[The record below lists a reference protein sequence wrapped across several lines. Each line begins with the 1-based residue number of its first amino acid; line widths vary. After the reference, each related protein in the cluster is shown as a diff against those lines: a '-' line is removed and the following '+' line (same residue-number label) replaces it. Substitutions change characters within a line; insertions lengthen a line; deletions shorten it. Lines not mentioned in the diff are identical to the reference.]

1 MSRND
6 DLLPDG
12 ERVSEQNARKV
23 LERAIQIDTDRAG
36 DTTVGEL
43 RKVAD
48 ELNISPT
55 ALMQALRE
63 VQAPAP
69 EPRGRDVSVK
79 AKPAWINRALG
90 WTRTA
95 LIGWAG
101 LLGGTA
107 VEPNLAIGLSPSGFG
122 LAIGMLVS
130 ASVALT
136 LYDQRTKPKKSS
148 LIDVLV
154 LFISFF
160 IGWGRS
166 ESNPVYANDGRMW
179 FLLIAGLISLGAT
192 VLLQRIDWPW
202 SRKEQE
208 PKQEFTATA

>member
-23 LERAIQIDTDRAG
+23 LERAIQIDTEQAG

-43 RKVAD
+43 RKVAQ

-63 VQAPAP
+63 VQAPVP
-69 EPRGRDVSVK
+69 EPRGQEVSPP
-79 AKPAWINRALG
+79 AKPTWINRALG

-101 LLGGTA
+101 LLGGLA
-107 VEPNLAIGLSPSGFG
+107 VEPNPIGLGTDNFH
-122 LAIGMLVS
+122 LAIGMLVAS
-130 ASVALT
+130 SVALT

-160 IGWGRS
+160 FGWGRS
-166 ESNPVYANDGRMW
+166 ASNPALANDGYVW
-179 FLLIAGLISLGAT
+179 FLIIAGMISLGAT
-192 VLLQRIDWPW
+192 VLLERIDWPW
-202 SRKEQE
+202 SKKE

>member
-43 RKVAD
+43 RKVAE

-69 EPRGRDVSVK
+69 EPRGQDVSVT
-79 AKPAWINRALG
+79 AKPSWINRALG

-101 LLGGTA
+101 LLGGLMIATG
-107 VEPNLAIGLSPSGFG
+107 PGRFG
-122 LAIGMLVS
+122 QSILLLVLG
-130 ASVALT
+130 SVALT

-154 LFISFF
+154 LFVCFLF
-160 IGWGRS
+160 GWGRGT
-166 ESNPVYANDGRMW
+166 NPAVANDGQIW
-179 FLLIAGLISLGAT
+179 FLIIGGLVSLAAT